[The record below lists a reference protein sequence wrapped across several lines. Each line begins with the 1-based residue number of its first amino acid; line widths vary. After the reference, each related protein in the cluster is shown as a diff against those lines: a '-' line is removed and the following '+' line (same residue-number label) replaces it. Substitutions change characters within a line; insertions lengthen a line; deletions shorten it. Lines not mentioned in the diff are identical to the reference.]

1 MEIQENKK
9 IVKKIIF
16 SESLLCFFAFQIL
29 IGIFIIAKYSILKLQ
44 NIIIDE
50 YLIKIIDFSVSLDYS
65 RIRGKIGVYMATEI
79 IKSKVINIR
88 DINKIDLYSLG
99 VILYNLAFGL
109 YPYYSKRE
117 DCDNYDKIYEKIN
130 NNELQ
135 FNKEENFYSKYF
147 IDF

>member
-29 IGIFIIAKYSILKLQ
+29 IGIFIIAK
-44 NIIIDE
+44 